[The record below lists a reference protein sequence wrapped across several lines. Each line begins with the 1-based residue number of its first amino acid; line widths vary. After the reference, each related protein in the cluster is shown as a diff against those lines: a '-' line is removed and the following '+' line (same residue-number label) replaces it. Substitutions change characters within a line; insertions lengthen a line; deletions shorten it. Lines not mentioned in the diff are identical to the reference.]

1 MRLGTP
7 IGRAAWLK
15 PKWLRVRLP
24 PWALVKTRL
33 GSVGNGRP
41 LRLGHRRA
49 AVVAEMLW
57 VRVPPEL
64 LEKNDRPRG
73 AAWSARDPVTV
84 EIAGSN
90 PAGDA
95 LKTARYANWQSG
107 HRPRFARCPTLVNC
121 GFDSRLRH
129 CTKYASVGHRQAQV
143 AVTHP
148 PSGFAGST
156 PARRTGKQH
165 GPFVYR
171 FRTRAPQARRA
182 GSIPA
187 RVTDG
192 QVVQLEDT
200 RRSERRPLAGV
211 GVRVSPRLLMTI

>member
-1 MRLGTP
+1 
-7 IGRAAWLK
+7 
-15 PKWLRVRLP
+15 
-24 PWALVKTRL
+24 
-33 GSVGNGRP
+33 
-41 LRLGHRRA
+41 
-49 AVVAEMLW
+49 MLW

-107 HRPRFARCPTLVNC
+107 QAQTLVNC

-156 PARRTGKQH
+156 PARRTAIQH

-171 FRTRAPQARRA
+171 FRTLAPQARRA

-200 RRSERRPLAGV
+200 RRSERRPLVGV